1 MARKN
6 MDILVGNIL
15 GDATIQSQEKNG
27 KTDVTYK
34 EKQNTPQSP
43 KNNKAS
49 PKEDQWQHFSF
60 ICSTELVVKVQ
71 AIAHK
76 EGFTIRSFMEYV
88 MKQGVDAYESSMVKS
103 RKSEQKT
110 SRMLCENV
118 YV

>member
-15 GDATIQSQEKNG
+15 GDAAIQSQEKND
-27 KTDVTYK
+27 KTDVTSK

-60 ICSTELVVKVQ
+60 ICSTELVGKVQ

-76 EGFTIRSFMEYV
+76 VSLSVPLWNT
-88 MKQGVDAYESSMVKS
+88 
-103 RKSEQKT
+103 
-110 SRMLCENV
+110 L
-118 YV
+118 

>member
-15 GDATIQSQEKNG
+15 GDATIQPQEKND
-27 KTDVTYK
+27 KTNVTSK

-76 EGFTIRSFMEYV
+76 EGFHYPFLYGIR
-88 MKQGVDAYESSMVKS
+88 YET
-103 RKSEQKT
+103 R
-110 SRMLCENV
+110 C
-118 YV
+118 

>member
-15 GDATIQSQEKNG
+15 GDATIQSQEKND

-49 PKEDQWQHFSF
+49 PKEDQWQH
-60 ICSTELVVKVQ
+60 
-71 AIAHK
+71 
-76 EGFTIRSFMEYV
+76 
-88 MKQGVDAYESSMVKS
+88 
-103 RKSEQKT
+103 
-110 SRMLCENV
+110 
-118 YV
+118 